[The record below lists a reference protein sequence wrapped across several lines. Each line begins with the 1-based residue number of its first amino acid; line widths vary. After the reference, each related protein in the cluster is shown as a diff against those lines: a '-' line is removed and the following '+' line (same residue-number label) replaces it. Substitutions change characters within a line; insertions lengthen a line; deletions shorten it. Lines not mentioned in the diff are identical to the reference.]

1 MVPWLPT
8 HRAFQGKVSLQG
20 QAFWLPCPL
29 SFFPGC
35 SCPLSCL
42 PQGQG
47 QEKGRTGPGQRTV
60 SCVAYLPPI
69 SSCLSFARMFCLRAS
84 PTGLLSSSWQRQFLV
99 ARKAFIKYRH
109 AARKVKAPQNRT
121 PHAIFM
127 HKFQYHTDK
136 PHETGQHPWPGKYF
150 LAQVLTGQKKY
161 GKRFLHKRCRLRMA
175 AHPFTPG
182 KCP

>member
-1 MVPWLPT
+1 MVPWRPT
-8 HRAFQGKVSLQG
+8 HTVFQGKGALQG

-29 SFFPGC
+29 SFFPGR
-35 SCPLSCL
+35 SCPVFRLH
-42 PQGQG
+42 QGQG
-47 QEKGRTGPGQRTV
+47 QEKGRTKPGQRTV

-69 SSCLSFARMFCLRAS
+69 DSCLSFARMFCLRAS

-109 AARKVKAPQNRT
+109 AARKVKT
-121 PHAIFM
+121 PKKEPLTPFLCISFNAIQTNPM
-127 HKFQYHTDK
+127 KLGST
-136 PHETGQHPWPGKYF
+136 PGREKYF

-161 GKRFLHKRCRLRMA
+161 GKSFLYKRCRLRMA